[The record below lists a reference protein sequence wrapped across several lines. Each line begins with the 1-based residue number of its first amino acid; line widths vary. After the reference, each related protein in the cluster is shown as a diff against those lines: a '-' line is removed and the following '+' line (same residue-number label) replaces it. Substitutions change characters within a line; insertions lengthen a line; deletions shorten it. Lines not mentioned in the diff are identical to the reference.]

1 MEDLY
6 AKCGS
11 AGGVPILQ
19 ALKHYV
25 TALVDTFGETD
36 YAGRAR
42 YKGEAY
48 VRFSKA
54 DMGVLLREDR
64 VDGYPHHGST

>member
-11 AGGVPILQ
+11 AGGVPVLQ

-25 TALVDTFGETD
+25 TALVDTFGEPD

-64 VDGYPHHGST
+64 VDGYPYHGST